1 MKLDALW
8 LMLMR
13 CKIIIFYRVIIIFK
27 KVKERVER
35 RAMKYS
41 FGEIN
46 RDRGVEDR
54 ESDWKTFCVRNNSR

>member
-1 MKLDALW
+1 
-8 LMLMR
+8 
-13 CKIIIFYRVIIIFK
+13 
-27 KVKERVER
+27 
-35 RAMKYS
+35 MKYS